1 MPTVCKGLSSNS
13 SVRCHDNDTAPHQA
27 SFQAVFNGF
36 LNKFSQAMGKAN
48 DHLDVFAVFMIQD
61 ALATDAVSRTIGL
74 GTRAVFV
81 DPIADRTVI
90 R

>member
-1 MPTVCKGLSSNS
+1 
-13 SVRCHDNDTAPHQA
+13 
-27 SFQAVFNGF
+27 
-36 LNKFSQAMGKAN
+36 MGKAN